1 MIPINLKISIPEE
14 NLKDLILKITS
25 IANTSNFPKEPIEL
39 LTIQEVS
46 RKLKVNKNSVY
57 SLIRKGHLQA
67 LKLGSLKVTSK
78 ELERFIIYASGKDF
92 SDLDNVKPLENN
104 I

>member
-14 NLKDLILKITS
+14 NLKYLILKITS
-25 IANTSNFPKEPIEL
+25 IANINNFPKEPIEL